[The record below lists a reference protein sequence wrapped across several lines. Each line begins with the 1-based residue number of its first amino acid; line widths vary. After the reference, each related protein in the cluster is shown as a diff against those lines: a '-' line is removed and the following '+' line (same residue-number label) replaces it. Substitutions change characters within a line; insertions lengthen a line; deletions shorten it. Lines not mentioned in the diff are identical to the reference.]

1 MNLKGP
7 QRAATHGEMLHAPSM
22 HTHVWAMLSSAL
34 HVLYRFR
41 SNLPAV
47 HSAYKL
53 DPNVRL
59 RIVLVAD
66 LQGFKDGTSRRC
78 WWVVSQKGS
87 THTNELSQYFCSNTW
102 PLYVRMLSA
111 CYNQY
116 PTEYSSFVSR
126 YEQKYF
132 MAIMRI
138 IAIITCV
145 LMRIMFCDC
154 YNCV

>member
-1 MNLKGP
+1 MFGP
-7 QRAATHGEMLHAPSM
+7 CYRQLCMCCTD
-22 HTHVWAMLSSAL
+22 SA
-34 HVLYRFR
+34 RFFR
-41 SNLPAV
+41 QCIAHINFV
-47 HSAYKL
+47 
-53 DPNVRL
+53 PNVRL

-78 WWVVSQKGS
+78 WRGVSQKGS

-102 PLYVRMLSA
+102 PMYVQMLSA

-116 PTEYSSFVSR
+116 PTEYSSFVSQ
-126 YEQKYF
+126 YQQKYF

-145 LMRIMFCDC
+145 LMRIMFGNC